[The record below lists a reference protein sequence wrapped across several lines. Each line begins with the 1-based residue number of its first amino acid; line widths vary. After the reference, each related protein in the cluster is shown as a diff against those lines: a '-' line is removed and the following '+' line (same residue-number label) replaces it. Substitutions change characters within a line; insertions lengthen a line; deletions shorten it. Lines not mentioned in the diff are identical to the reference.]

1 MPYLVLDL
9 EMSGPEPGWNEI
21 IQIGAVL
28 YDDNWKKL
36 GTYLSNVYP
45 ENEEAFSIPS
55 EEVHGLTLQELEDA
69 PMIYEVL
76 PVFENWI
83 RGLLGRKLMK
93 ENDTISPQ
101 NLKDVILCGQS
112 IINDINFLRFAYKD
126 EHWEWPF
133 SYKQIDLFTIS
144 MVFSRIYQENK
155 KPFPKKLS
163 LTAIAAF
170 FGLERETDTH
180 NALEDAELT
189 AYCFIAYFDLIKS
202 LSFKDTP

>member
-28 YDDNWKKL
+28 LDDNWKQL
-36 GTYLSNVYP
+36 GTYLTNVYP

-55 EEVHGLTLQELEDA
+55 EEVHGLTLDELEDA
-69 PMIYEVL
+69 PAVYEVL
-76 PVFENWI
+76 PEFENWM
-83 RGLLGRKLMK
+83 RKLLNRKLMK
-93 ENDTISPQ
+93 ENDPVSPN
-101 NLKDVILCGQS
+101 NLKDIVLCGQS

-126 EHWEWPF
+126 QHLDWPF
-133 SYKQIDLFTIS
+133 SYKQMDLFTIS
-144 MVFSRIYQENK
+144 MIFSQIYETNK

-163 LTAIAAF
+163 LTSIAGF

-189 AYCFIAYFDLIKS
+189 THCFKAYFEVIKK
-202 LSFKDTP
+202 LSIKE